1 MGIRHLNRFFRENA
15 ADAMKVI
22 SLAELSGKK
31 IAVDIS
37 IYMHKYV
44 AEDTLIESIYSM
56 LSIFRHYSITP
67 IFVFDGKPPAE
78 KKELL
83 LKRREDRKEAL
94 YEYDKL
100 KELLINNQD
109 MEDTEKQEII
119 GQMDI
124 LKRNFVKIHKNDVE
138 CVKKLIRAY
147 GATYYDA
154 PGEADELC
162 ALLAIKGKVWAT
174 LSEDMDMFVYGCPY
188 VIRYLSLLNHTT
200 ILYDLKSILQHLG
213 ITQQELREIC
223 ILSGTDYNSMNDA
236 HENKSHNLQ
245 ATLKIFK
252 KYLKERKNNKIAKDI
267 GFYKW
272 LVENTDYIEDYDLL
286 TRIYDMFDL
295 SNNHTKVQVFDSI
308 RIANGPIITQD
319 IHAIL
324 KTDGFIFR
332 PHLLKVD
339 PNIY

>member
-1 MGIRHLNRFFRENA
+1 MGIRHLNRFFRDNA

-31 IAVDIS
+31 IAVDIN
-37 IYMHKYV
+37 IYMHKYA

-83 LKRREDRKEAL
+83 LKRRADRKEAL
-94 YEYDKL
+94 CEYDKL
-100 KELLINNQD
+100 KDLLTNNED
-109 MEDTEKQEII
+109 MEDTEKQDII

-124 LKRNFVKIHKNDVE
+124 LKRNFVKIKKNDIE
-138 CVKKLIRAY
+138 CVKNLIRAY
-147 GATYYDA
+147 GATYHDA

-200 ILYDLKSILQHLG
+200 ILYDLKSILQQLG

-236 HENKSHNLQ
+236 DENNSHNLQ
-245 ATLKIFK
+245 ATLKLFK
-252 KYLKERKNNKIAKDI
+252 KYLKDRKNNKITKEV
-267 GFYKW
+267 GFYNW
-272 LVENTDYIEDYDLL
+272 LVENTNYIEDYDLL
-286 TRIYDMFDL
+286 TRIYEMFDL
-295 SNNHTKVQVFDSI
+295 SNNHKKVQVFDSI
-308 RIANGPIITQD
+308 RIANGPIIKEI
-319 IHAIL
+319 IHDIL
-324 KTDGFIFR
+324 KIDGFLFPI
-332 PHLLKVD
+332 HL
-339 PNIY
+339 